1 MTSHESCLNVHVI
14 DEKHRT
20 VMNLSALNTGPTQA
34 PISSATEAS
43 TSLAGQQRA
52 PAGTLSGEDFASFL
66 RNQIRALKNNER
78 QDIAAAPQPPASPR
92 AEHLTPYRATHEAM
106 QEAADEADRRPS
118 KPVKAKESAQTDQ
131 TNSAHN
137 TNKQAL
143 SETSK
148 QPQTASDADELDTRN
163 QVQANKPD
171 DAPTPSTEADARVA
185 EQPMPS
191 SDAAQSAPPLTDATL
206 AASPAELTTI
216 PLSASINIITT
227 AQTQPSDKSV
237 ADFALAM
244 GLDPSQVQ
252 ALFGQSATSTSP
264 SGNVST
270 QQVLAMNSLSSVNAP
285 AMPKDLGLSTI
296 STPTDSL
303 NLAAAV
309 STADFQALKA
319 SDTATLDASANST
332 MNALSNLN
340 IQIATAQVTQTAT
353 PAMPV
358 STLAVLSMMDTELR
372 AEDIDALKTEFDAL
386 SPTEAGGTGAGQHSL
401 NASATHA
408 NLPAKATTVLANNPN
423 MAQTFD
429 KLSEKLA
436 TELASRMND
445 QLNAGEWKMK
455 FALKPAS
462 LGLVDVQL
470 EMRDGRLTAQ
480 FNADTNLTQDL
491 IQNGSQRLKEALAQL
506 GMNNASVLVGQGQTQ
521 QQSQSGQS
529 GQSGFPSQRDDNRVK
544 LADEA
549 GPELA
554 ASARPR
560 HSNSLQFDNYA

>member
-1 MTSHESCLNVHVI
+1 
-14 DEKHRT
+14 
-20 VMNLSALNTGPTQA
+20 MNLSALNTGLTQA
-34 PISSATEAS
+34 PIPTATEAN
-43 TSLAGQQRA
+43 TSMAGPPRA
-52 PAGTLSGEDFASFL
+52 PAGTLSGEDFAAFL

-78 QDIAAAPQPPASPR
+78 QDIAAAPLPPAPPR
-92 AEHLTPYRATHEAM
+92 AEHLTPYRPANDATHEAS
-106 QEAADEADRRPS
+106 EDADRRPN
-118 KPVKAKESAQTDQ
+118 KAAKAKEPAKTDPSNAAQSTD
-131 TNSAHN
+131 
-137 TNKQAL
+137 KQAL
-143 SETSK
+143 TEPSRPAPS
-148 QPQTASDADELDTRN
+148 ASDSS
-163 QVQANKPD
+163 KPD
-171 DAPTPSTEADARVA
+171 TADQLASDQTTAQPATSADASTRVA
-185 EQPMPS
+185 EQPAAS
-191 SDAAQSAPPLTDATL
+191 SDAANTAPPLSDAAL

-216 PLSASINIITT
+216 PLSPSINIITT

-252 ALFGQSATSTSP
+252 ALFGPTASSATP
-264 SGNVST
+264 AINVST
-270 QQVLAMNSLSSVNAP
+270 QQVLAMNSLPSVNAP
-285 AMPKDLGLSTI
+285 ALLKDASLSATGLVAE
-296 STPTDSL
+296 SL
-303 NLAAAV
+303 NLAIAV
-309 STADFQALKA
+309 SSADFQELKA
-319 SDTATLDASANST
+319 NAAPTLDATANST
-332 MNALSNLN
+332 LNALSNLN

-372 AEDIDALKTEFDAL
+372 AEDIEALKTEFDAL
-386 SPTEAGGTGAGQHSL
+386 SPTEAGGLGTNAHGL
-401 NASATHA
+401 NTSATHP
-408 NLPAKATTVLANNPN
+408 NLPSKAATVLANNPN

-491 IQNGSQRLKEALAQL
+491 IQNGSQRLKEALGQL

-521 QQSQSGQS
+521 QQGQS
-529 GQSGFPSQRDDNRVK
+529 GQSGLPSRRDDNRVK
-544 LADEA
+544 LADDA
-549 GPELA
+549 APELA
-554 ASARPR
+554 TATRPR